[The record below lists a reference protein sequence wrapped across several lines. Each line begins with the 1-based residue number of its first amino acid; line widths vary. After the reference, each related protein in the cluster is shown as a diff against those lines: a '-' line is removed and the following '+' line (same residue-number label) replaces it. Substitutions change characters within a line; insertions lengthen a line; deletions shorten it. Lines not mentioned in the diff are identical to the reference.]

1 MADQRLN
8 RQDRRRQL
16 LDTATEIIATEGAA
30 ALTLVRLAE
39 RARVSRPV
47 AYDHFTTRE
56 GLLLAL
62 YRDYDEQLSEAMR
75 AARTRAGS
83 LHQVATAVVTAYV
96 DGLLAAGPECAEI
109 KAALSGH
116 PETRHFRHQSEQL
129 YRDELRAAF
138 RPFAPA
144 TPPIVTGLFH
154 ALDGLATAAAEG
166 RTTRAKAVTAAVTI
180 VLSTLGSADQGGGG
194 SSTRTSATPSSSSG
208 SGRPDSGSTSAT
220 TTSFPS
226 RRES

>member
-75 AARTRAGS
+75 TARARAGS

-144 TPPIVTGLFH
+144 TPPVITGLFH

-180 VLSTLGSADQGGGG
+180 VVSTLRAAGQGGG

-208 SGRPDSGSTSAT
+208 AGRPDSGSASAT